1 MSRERQCTITVP
13 VHRFDELALRTAIG
27 DGEYGELR
35 FKATH
40 TFGLGSGSMFIEIDG
55 EPFWEVHFDD
65 IARAILSAA
74 KEEAMSTAT
83 ITQDKAGYNVTFKG
97 RKGAFPMD
105 LRTNDRDRA
114 LQYARR
120 YAERIIDRTKKP

>member
-1 MSRERQCTITVP
+1 MT
-13 VHRFDELALRTAIG
+13 
-27 DGEYGELR
+27 
-35 FKATH
+35 
-40 TFGLGSGSMFIEIDG
+40 
-55 EPFWEVHFDD
+55 
-65 IARAILSAA
+65 
-74 KEEAMSTAT
+74 TAT
-83 ITQDKAGYNVTFKG
+83 ITQDEAGYNVTFKG